1 MELDRYD
8 MILVD
13 EAQDLSP
20 VMLDALEKCR
30 RRIVLVGDSHQ
41 QIYSFRYAIDAMR
54 RLPCDE
60 ELQLTLSFRFG
71 KSIADLASLFI
82 QEAKNERGF
91 RIAGN
96 PEKSSIISL
105 TSSQPSSRNNVTR
118 AILTRTNLALF
129 SNAMLLRSQGK
140 TFHFERDLQPVL
152 FRTLSVYWLS
162 RGQKEKIRDPFIGS
176 FASLEQLGEYAESM
190 GDFPLTGMAQIVKK
204 YGDDSFPAVVF
215 EMSDLA
221 RSKNREGRQDGIIL
235 STIHS
240 AKGQEYDEVNI
251 DSDIA
256 ENLTAAAQNGSRH
269 YEEEVNVAYVGFTRA
284 VKRLYLPSAFQTLLT
299 ERWKNHLGA
308 YLGRSS
314 SRTTKSTANTEKD
327 FQSSRKKSR
336 RLGGDFPKR
345 QPTRRMVRPS
355 FNVGDGVQTS
365 HGPGKIIEIS
375 GDQCLVD
382 LENQPAELWERLSG
396 VKPAP

>member
-1 MELDRYD
+1 MKSTAEQDAILNADGRVIRINARAGTGKTTTLVMLSEKHPNERILYLVFNRKAREAAQQKFPANVQVHTVHSLAYSREGFRWKDNLGSFSPVDMLPAFGKDKIAHQLAGISHQFLTFFLNSPYARLEDAAGFFTQLLPSEVTSLFEKHGGKIIQACRDIATAWNRRDKPCPHDFYLKLFHKYGLFHKELDRYD

-30 RRIVLVGDSHQ
+30 RRIALVGDSHQ

-105 TSSQPSSRNNVTR
+105 TSSQPSSSDNVTR

-129 SNAMLLRSQGK
+129 SNAMQLRSQGK

-162 RGQKEKIRDPFIGS
+162 RGQKEKIRDPFIRS

-190 GDFPLTGMAQIVKK
+190 GDFPLTGMA
-204 YGDDSFPAVVF
+204 
-215 EMSDLA
+215 
-221 RSKNREGRQDGIIL
+221 
-235 STIHS
+235 
-240 AKGQEYDEVNI
+240 
-251 DSDIA
+251 
-256 ENLTAAAQNGSRH
+256 
-269 YEEEVNVAYVGFTRA
+269 
-284 VKRLYLPSAFQTLLT
+284 
-299 ERWKNHLGA
+299 
-308 YLGRSS
+308 
-314 SRTTKSTANTEKD
+314 
-327 FQSSRKKSR
+327 
-336 RLGGDFPKR
+336 
-345 QPTRRMVRPS
+345 
-355 FNVGDGVQTS
+355 
-365 HGPGKIIEIS
+365 
-375 GDQCLVD
+375 
-382 LENQPAELWERLSG
+382 
-396 VKPAP
+396 